1 VPPSPHDRPAGDVL
15 DDQESS
21 LSGLA
26 TSEAQHRRD
35 VHGENEIASG
45 GGRTPLD
52 IFLTQ
57 FDSALIWVLLAAAGL
72 SVWAGHTV
80 DAVLIAVIVL
90 ANGVFGF
97 VQDYRAEQSLD
108 SLRELTAPTAMV
120 RRDGETG
127 EVNATEL
134 VPGDVV
140 ELGGGD
146 VVPADGRVVE
156 ATGLEVDEAA
166 LTGESLPVA
175 KSSDPVAT
183 DTALAERSSMVYK
196 GTNVTRGSAVVVVT
210 ATGEDTEVGDIAR
223 QLASAEETDTPL
235 QSELDRLGRTLGL
248 GVVGL
253 AALVVPLLWARG
265 TPLLQT
271 GLTAISLAVAAV
283 PEGLPAVVTLTL
295 ALGVRRMAD
304 ENALVRRLP
313 AVEALG
319 SVDTICTD
327 KTGTLTEGRMSV
339 SQVWVSDDVLNL
351 DDVDSLDVPSR
362 ANGGES
368 SGVDADATG
377 DDPTADEFADDP
389 TGDDATDPTDRLSL
403 LLRAGTL
410 CNDATV
416 EEGDPTERALVT
428 AADDCGIDVDELREA
443 NPRTDEIPFS
453 SERKWMG
460 TVHGDR
466 TYVKGAPE
474 VLLSMASGIL
484 TEDGPV
490 ELTDETRA
498 EIREQVGAFADD
510 ALRVLAVGYAD
521 VDGAVAD
528 ENSEGDGDAAD
539 ENAEADGDAV
549 DEDGDA
555 IDGDVV
561 FVGLV
566 GMIDPARPEVADAI
580 ATTREAGIDVKMVTG
595 DNVRTAA
602 AIADSLGMDGD
613 VMEGREVE
621 ELGDDELRERV
632 EEVTVFAR
640 TSPEHKVRILQALQS
655 TGHVVA
661 MTGDGVNDAPALKN
675 ADVGVAMGE
684 RGTDVAKQASDVV
697 LLDDNY
703 ATIARAVE
711 RGRAIFDNVWKFVAY
726 LLSANVAEVAIVFLA
741 SLAGYLVLPAV
752 QLLWINLLTDGLPA
766 LALGADPESGDVMER
781 PPRDP
786 DRGIVGRPM
795 LGLIGGTGAVTTA
808 VMLAVLFLA
817 LAGSAQMTDYA
828 MTMVFTGFVVLEFGK
843 LYVIRWLRETPT
855 LTNRWLAGAVALSLA
870 LQLAVLYTPLS
881 TYFGTVPLDIAD
893 WGILAGVLVVCLPAY
908 LAVAVGVRR
917 LDPAR

>member
-1 VPPSPHDRPAGDVL
+1 
-15 DDQESS
+15 
-21 LSGLA
+21 
-26 TSEAQHRRD
+26 
-35 VHGENEIASG
+35 
-45 GGRTPLD
+45 
-52 IFLTQ
+52 
-57 FDSALIWVLLAAAGL
+57 VLLAAAVL
-72 SVWAGHTV
+72 SVWAGHVV

-120 RRDGETG
+120 RRDGETV
-127 EVNATEL
+127 EVVATEL

-140 ELGGGD
+140 ELTDGD
-146 VVPADGRVVE
+146 VVPADGRIIE

-166 LTGESLPVA
+166 LTGESLPVE
-175 KSSDPVAT
+175 KSPDPVAA
-183 DTALAERSSMVYK
+183 DSALAERTSMVYK
-196 GTNVTRGSAVVVVT
+196 GTNVTRGSAVAVVT
-210 ATGEDTEVGDIAR
+210 ATGEDTEIGAIAR

-235 QSELDRLGRTLGL
+235 QTELDRLGRTLGL
-248 GVVGL
+248 GVVVL
-253 AALVVPLLWARG
+253 AALVVPLLWVRG

-327 KTGTLTEGRMSV
+327 KTGTLTEGRMAV
-339 SQVWVSDDVLNL
+339 TRAWIHDDVV
-351 DDVDSLDVPSR
+351 DVDAVADGERETGSVAD
-362 ANGGES
+362 GGAPAP
-368 SGVDADATG
+368 ADPG
-377 DDPTADEFADDP
+377 
-389 TGDDATDPTDRLSL
+389 ATDRTDRFHL
-403 LLRAGTL
+403 LLQAGTL
-410 CNDATV
+410 CNDATI
-416 EEGDPTERALVT
+416 EDGDPTERALV
-428 AADDCGIDVDELREA
+428 AAATDCGVDVDRLREST
-443 NPRTDEIPFS
+443 PRTDEIPFS

-460 TVHGDR
+460 TVHDDR
-466 TYVKGAPE
+466 AYVKGAPE
-474 VLLSMASGIL
+474 MVLSMAARVL
-484 TEDGPV
+484 TDDGPV

-498 EIREQVGAFADD
+498 EIRERVGTFADD

-521 VDGAVAD
+521 DP
-528 ENSEGDGDAAD
+528 
-539 ENAEADGDAV
+539 
-549 DEDGDA
+549 DA
-555 IDGDVV
+555 IESDLVI
-561 FVGLV
+561 VGLV
-566 GMIDPARPEVADAI
+566 GMIDPARSEVADAI

-602 AIADSLGMDGD
+602 AIAESLGMDHE

-621 ELGDDELRERV
+621 ALDDDGLRDRAEA
-632 EEVTVFAR
+632 VTVFAR
-640 TSPEHKVRILQALQS
+640 TSPEHKVRILQALQAG
-655 TGHVVA
+655 GHVVA

-726 LLSANVAEVAIVFLA
+726 LLSANVAEVVIVFLA

-781 PPRDP
+781 PPRAS

-795 LGLIGGTGAVTTA
+795 LGLIGGTGTVTTA

-817 LAGSAQMTDYA
+817 LAGATEMTDYA
-828 MTMVFTGFVVLEFGK
+828 MTMVFTGFVLLEFGK

-855 LTNRWLAGAVALSLA
+855 LSNRWLAGAVGLSLV

-881 TYFGTVPLDIAD
+881 AYFGTVPLGIAD
-893 WGILAGVLVVCLPAY
+893 WGVLAGALAVCLPAY
-908 LAVAVGVRR
+908 LAVSVGVRR